1 MTNSNTVDTRRVF
14 VSSTTKDLQQYRDV
28 AVEVIN
34 AVSTSTGGNRFTLKP
49 VSMDIKT
56 QDGERA
62 TALEASQTWVR
73 NECDWV
79 VLIVAWNYGYVPD
92 GEVRSVTESEYRT
105 AIAEN
110 KKVFVFIPGEKGDN
124 EKAYRVC
131 DCEAVDLKDW
141 LSNDQHR
148 PALDAF
154 KAELRKSRLDLFR
167 NLDDFRDR
175 LAETLRQSVT
185 EEVFQGIATTIDQLD
200 LQPQLRDCLDEV
212 LQLARLKRLHDTL
225 HQIRQFGIRTWREQ
239 LVTSWPE
246 EGDPPFEAQIK
257 YLKGAPGIVKLVE
270 RISNVVAELPDGV
283 KKGLP
288 KLNRVVMF
296 TPPSVPECGKADFT
310 EATDAFAARV
320 QSLFTD
326 CDGQMGESAVRLAD
340 FYRRLADKT
349 IHALAKTKIAE
360 EQATVMR
367 SELERGLQMQSR
379 LQHVLLNHRR
389 WQRVHD
395 TFEQIDQKM
404 IGAAHVDNGSGEGR
418 QHAFLRASEDFIDV
432 HGAPVDELLA
442 ALPDILNPVHEARA
456 AKCEGLAKKLKEHLD
471 NLIREP
477 GADHYDAMRKHF
489 DDLFFQVD
497 LDTLAAVESAEA
509 RVRGIE
515 TGLLR
520 ASEEASATVPPP
532 PLDRAAST

>member
-1 MTNSNTVDTRRVF
+1 MANSNTVDTRRVF

-92 GEVRSVTESEYRT
+92 GEVRSVTESEYRA

-131 DCEAVDLKDW
+131 DRESVDLKDW

-239 LVTSWPE
+239 LVTSWPDD
-246 EGDPPFEAQIK
+246 GDPPFEAQIK

-296 TPPSVPECGKADFT
+296 TPPWCPN
-310 EATDAFAARV
+310 AARPTSPNLPTPSPHGCRV
-320 QSLFTD
+320 FSPT
-326 CDGQMGESAVRLAD
+326 
-340 FYRRLADKT
+340 
-349 IHALAKTKIAE
+349 
-360 EQATVMR
+360 ATVRWAKAPSGSQTSTAGWPTRRFMR
-367 SELERGLQMQSR
+367 SP
-379 LQHVLLNHRR
+379 RR
-389 WQRVHD
+389 RSLRS
-395 TFEQIDQKM
+395 KPLSC
-404 IGAAHVDNGSGEGR
+404 AANSNVVCRCNPDFSMCCSITADGS
-418 QHAFLRASEDFIDV
+418 
-432 HGAPVDELLA
+432 
-442 ALPDILNPVHEARA
+442 
-456 AKCEGLAKKLKEHLD
+456 
-471 NLIREP
+471 
-477 GADHYDAMRKHF
+477 
-489 DDLFFQVD
+489 
-497 LDTLAAVESAEA
+497 
-509 RVRGIE
+509 
-515 TGLLR
+515 
-520 ASEEASATVPPP
+520 
-532 PLDRAAST
+532 ASTTRSNRSTRR